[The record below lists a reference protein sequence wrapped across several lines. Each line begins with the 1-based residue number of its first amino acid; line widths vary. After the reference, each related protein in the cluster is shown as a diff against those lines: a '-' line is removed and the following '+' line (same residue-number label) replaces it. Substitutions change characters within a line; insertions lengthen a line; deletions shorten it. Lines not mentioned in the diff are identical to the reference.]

1 MLGGKPMY
9 KPYDAVTAHLKF
21 LDTVKKLTEPPCSQ
35 ISAITPTSQL
45 CSSLVPKFKKADLI
59 GAWNSVIPVS
69 TSKNKWDVKG
79 LQQIVTSYSDF
90 SSILRRSDWN
100 SLSPISKAVREAI
113 EPVIS
118 NIPPASSSL
127 EKQIP
132 LNRLESLLSA
142 IPSITVHNDHID
154 IPESLIELESDDY
167 MEPSKRDIKEPHHV
181 SFLDAI
187 SIICALISTILSII
201 NTLYAWNIQEQ
212 AQKEREYDIAMHQK
226 DTAIYQEQI
235 EAANKTNEYLLT
247 LINQLSTTQESV
259 QAVDS
264 PFHDAPFEYVASD
277 SNARSCHESNPTSDG
292 APDNSGHLKKP
303 E

>member
-1 MLGGKPMY
+1 MY

-45 CSSLVPKFKKADLI
+45 CSSLFKKADLI
-59 GAWNSVIPVS
+59 GAWNSVIPVY

-79 LQQIVTSYSDF
+79 LQQMVTSYSDF
-90 SSILRRSDWN
+90 SSILRHSDWN

-154 IPESLIELESDDY
+154 IPECLIKLESDDY
-167 MEPSKRDIKEPHHV
+167 MEPSKRDIKEPHRV
-181 SFLDAI
+181 SFSNAI

-212 AQKEREYDIAMHQK
+212 AKKEREYDIAMHQK

-247 LINQLSTTQESV
+247 LINQLSTIPEPV

-277 SNARSCHESNPTSDG
+277 SNAHSCHESNPTSDG